1 MESSKL
7 YVVIVETGEY
17 SDRNDWIGGVFDSCE
32 VAKKTLI
39 KKAAAA
45 RQQRIDYENWR
56 NKRWAI
62 CCELSGVT
70 DIWKLNDEQRAEV
83 DRRVGAEPVGENGD
97 NFYLVEVPL
106 NEWGQ
111 FFYTHGNAVLLDYE
125 RESFPVGVVAGLDK
139 SF

>member
-1 MESSKL
+1 MI
-7 YVVIVETGEY
+7 IVETGEY

-32 VAKKTLI
+32 VAKKMI
-39 KKAAAA
+39 IEKAAAV
-45 RQQRIDYENWR
+45 RQQQIDYENWC
-56 NKRWAI
+56 NKQLVVCR
-62 CCELSGVT
+62 ELFGNIVM
-70 DIWKLNDEQRAEV
+70 WKLNDEQRAEI
-83 DRRVGAEPVGENGD
+83 DRRVGAAPVGEIGD

-125 RESFPVGVVAGLDK
+125 RESFPVGVVAGLGK